1 MDIVCGRQ
9 KIWHLTNQYT
19 KIDMKIR
26 FRKKQTKPP
35 NNNNQKNPQ
44 KQQQQK
50 KKRKPHQTFEC
61 SIIGYFYL
69 LNVNN

>member
-1 MDIVCGRQ
+1 
-9 KIWHLTNQYT
+9 
-19 KIDMKIR
+19 MKIR